1 MYRQLFWPVLAPS
14 MLFSTG
20 AAATLPVMVLAAV
33 QVGAS
38 TALASLIVALVGVA
52 VLLTTIPAGHLI
64 DRLGD
69 RRAMT
74 VATAWA
80 AVSVLGTVV
89 ALVDGGRWALWLY
102 VVSALLRAPAV
113 NVWNLARQALVA
125 ETVPTAQLGRAMTA
139 LGGTLRVGSLVGPLC
154 GAVLL
159 LWWPLWSVYVF
170 SLVCALLSLAVLY
183 SPRGA
188 ALERRPGEDPT
199 GHGAARRA
207 APARAAEPPLPAP
220 GRGLR
225 ALDVRWRAVLL
236 AGAAVAALALVRV
249 SHPVVLQVWGV
260 HLGLDASTI
269 SLLVALIATI
279 ELALML
285 PGGYLKDRLGRAP
298 VLIAC
303 LTFLGASFVLMTLLP
318 HVPGLVVAVVV
329 AAVGNGLGAGI
340 NMTIGADL
348 SPRVGRGR
356 FLGVWA
362 LFSNVGVVAGPGLVA
377 ALLVVASVQAALLG
391 IAAVALGGAVWMAA
405 WARTVDLPG
414 ADGRG
419 IPSGP

>member
-20 AAATLPVMVLAAV
+20 AGATVPVMVLAAV
-33 QVGAS
+33 EAGAS
-38 TALASLIVALVGVA
+38 TAFASLIVALVGVVA
-52 VLLTTIPAGHLI
+52 LLTTVSAGQLI

-69 RRAMT
+69 RRAMAL
-74 VATAWA
+74 ATAWA
-80 AVSVLGTVV
+80 AVSIGGTVV
-89 ALVDGGRWALWLY
+89 ALVGEARWSLGLF
-102 VVSALLRAPAV
+102 VLSAVLRAPAV

-125 ETVPTAQLGRAMTA
+125 DTMPTEQLGRAMTA
-139 LGGTLRVGSLVGPLC
+139 LGGTMRVGSLVGPLC
-154 GAVLL
+154 GALL
-159 LWWPLWSVYVF
+159 LLRLPLWSVYVF
-170 SLVCALLSLAVLY
+170 SLVCALLSLAILY

-188 ALERRPGEDPT
+188 TLEGHRHPVVPQED
-199 GHGAARRA
+199 GDAG
-207 APARAAEPPLPAP
+207 APAS
-220 GRGLR
+220 GRGIRSLQ
-225 ALDVRWRAVLL
+225 VRWPAVIL
-236 AGAAVAALALVRV
+236 AGAAISALSLVRV

-260 HLGLDASTI
+260 HLGLTASTI

-279 ELALML
+279 ELVLMF

-303 LTFLGASFVLMTLLP
+303 LTLLGASFVLMPLLP
-318 HVPGLVVAVVV
+318 NVPGLVGAVVV

-348 SPRVGRGR
+348 SPPVGRGR

-362 LFSNVGVVAGPGLVA
+362 VFSNVGVVAGPGLVA
-377 ALLVVASVQAALLG
+377 AVLVVASVQAALLG
-391 IAAVALGGAVWMAA
+391 IAAVALGGALWMAA
-405 WARTVDLPG
+405 WARTVDLPRG
-414 ADGRG
+414 TGRG